1 MPTDFNV
8 PVLWMSIAAL
18 LVFLMQAGFLLIE
31 AGTVRSKN
39 STNVAQKNVSD
50 MIICM
55 FCYSLVG
62 FGIMFGVSAGG
73 YIGMG
78 GTQPVLQEQGLWPV
92 LLVFNLAF
100 CAVTA
105 TIVSGAV
112 AERMRIGAYFVST
125 IAIAVLVY
133 PVFGHWTWGNTII
146 ESNSAFLA
154 NLGFAD
160 HAGGIAIH
168 VLGAAYAL
176 AACIVLGARQGRFDE
191 RGNVL
196 PITGSSYVLALSGGL
211 ILFVTWIPFNTGSL
225 APGTQVFSDAVLN
238 TIIAGA
244 AGGLGGKI
252 IGYFLNDRT
261 YDPMAST
268 NGILAGLV
276 AITSGVIY
284 VGPYGAAGI
293 GMIGGFVGIFANHI
307 LLHRFKIDDPVGV
320 VGVHGVAGLVG
331 GLIFPLVAV
340 TALPAGG
347 LIAQLIA
354 QGIGGAVAIVWAFSM
369 GYIVISLLKKA
380 DILRVS
386 DAQEYLGLNFGEH
399 LPGVTAD
406 HLKSAFDVSKP
417 AGGFAPAL
425 SSAPAPVPGAASKGP
440 QENLV
445 AMAPAMA
452 ADMMPSSEVGFALT
466 RMTEAH
472 KAKAEQLSATL
483 STFEIALESM
493 SDGMLIFNAQGE
505 AVQVNAAFK
514 AAMTSF
520 GVTCHIGMTR
530 EAFLEGLN
538 ASAAFDND
546 AAALAGWI
554 DGDNNGGGNA
564 IASHRTITT
573 DAGHHYIQRAIPT
586 ADGGQVVSLTDVTE
600 IESAR
605 IAAEA
610 AQKSKA
616 EFLANM
622 SHEIRTPMNGIIG
635 MTDLLSRS
643 TLEPRQKHFVSTIN
657 KCGNALMKIIN
668 DILDYSKI
676 EAGQAKIDAAP
687 FVLRESLEDVT
698 TLLSNTAA
706 EKGIDLLI
714 RYRPELPRTFVG
726 DIGRMRQVMTNL
738 VGNALKFTN
747 EGHVLVDVSGN
758 IAGDIAKLVI
768 RVEDTGIGIP
778 ADQIDNVF
786 EKFRQVDG
794 SASRQYEGTG
804 LGLSISSNLIELMGG
819 EITVESTVGVGSVFT
834 VTLDLPVAEDAVP
847 QKSTP
852 VEIIGSKILV
862 VDDNAVNRDILSE
875 QLAYWKCQCAT
886 VDGAEKGLSVL
897 RKARSRNVGVDLII
911 LDYQMPDMN
920 GEAFFD
926 ALMNDPEL
934 RSTPVLMLTSVND
947 NEIERRLMNAG
958 MRAILTKPAPA
969 ELLLDTIA
977 TCLTDSQFASI
988 SLEIEKAEEDALVA
1002 AFEKDVAEPLPETA
1016 PSAIQKIKAR
1026 NNNPV
1031 SLAASVEAVLLPKP
1045 VTAESEMQEDDATA
1059 TDDVYAQ
1066 GDDTLSPEVR
1076 LDTLDVDAKTDN
1088 AQDDTKTGHESPESQ
1103 KIHKLDRVPS
1113 AAVLKQRRP
1122 FRIEAATETAL
1133 PETVNSVDDLDI
1145 LDLSAALPDESGP
1158 AQPIVAGTDDPAEA
1172 LSDLEVAEDVDDSEG
1187 VSEEGHAD
1195 MEANSPLDIL
1205 VAEDNETNQNYIE
1218 YILDDFDTEYA
1229 IAENGH
1235 EAVEQWRA
1243 RTPRIV
1249 FMDVSMPGM
1258 NGYDATAKI
1267 RELEKEMGRD
1277 HTPIIALTAHNL
1289 SGDREQCLAAGMDD
1303 YLSKP
1308 VSVDNIRNMLA
1319 KWKIVGELEETG

>member
-18 LVFLMQAGFLLIE
+18 LIFLMQAGFLLLE

-62 FGIMFGVSAGG
+62 FGVMFGVSAGG

-112 AERMRIGAYFVST
+112 AERMRIGAYFIST
-125 IAIAVLVY
+125 VAIAALVY
-133 PVFGHWTWGNTII
+133 PMFGHWTWGNTVI

-154 NLGFAD
+154 DLGFAD

-191 RGNVL
+191 RGNVM

-211 ILFVTWIPFNTGSL
+211 ILFVTWIPFNTGGL

-268 NGILAGLV
+268 NGIIAGLV

-284 VGPYGAAGI
+284 VGPYGAAVI
-293 GMIGGFVGIFANHI
+293 GLIGGFAGIFGNHVI
-307 LLHRFKIDDPVGV
+307 LHRFKIDDPVGV

-331 GLIFPLVAV
+331 GLIFPFLAV

-354 QGIGGAVAIVWAFSM
+354 QGIGATVAVVWAFTI
-369 GYIVISLLKKA
+369 GFIVISALKKIK
-380 DILRVS
+380 ILRVS

-406 HLKSAFDVSKP
+406 HLKSAFDVTKP
-417 AGGFAPAL
+417 TGGFAPAG
-425 SSAPAPVPGAASKGP
+425 AARAPVPGAASKKP
-440 QENLV
+440 QVNLA

-466 RMTEAH
+466 KMTDAH
-472 KAKAEQLSATL
+472 KSKAEQLAATL
-483 STFEIALESM
+483 SVFETALESM
-493 SDGMLIFNAQGE
+493 TDGMLIFNAEGE

-514 AAMTSF
+514 TAMASF
-520 GVTCHIGMTR
+520 GVTCHIGMSR

-538 ASAAFDND
+538 ASAAFDSG
-546 AAALAGWI
+546 AAALTGWI
-554 DGDNNGGGNA
+554 DDQETEDANQ
-564 IASHRTITT
+564 IATHRTITT
-573 DAGHHYIQRAIPT
+573 EAGRHFIQRAVPT

-600 IESAR
+600 IEGAR

-635 MTDLLSRS
+635 MTDLLNRS
-643 TLEPRQKHFVSTIN
+643 TLEPRQKHFVNTIN

-687 FVLRESLEDVT
+687 FALRESLEDVT

-714 RYRPELPRTFVG
+714 RYRPELPQTFVG

-747 EGHVLVDVSGN
+747 EGHVLVDV
-758 IAGDIAKLVI
+758 AGDIQGDVANLVI

-804 LGLSISSNLIELMGG
+804 LGLSISANLIEMMGG
-819 EITVESTVGVGSVFT
+819 KITAESTVGEGSVFT
-834 VTLDLPVAEDAVP
+834 VTLALPIAEDAVP
-847 QKSTP
+847 PKFAP
-852 VEIIGSKILV
+852 AEIVGSKILV
-862 VDDNAVNRDILSE
+862 VDDNAVNRDILTE
-875 QLAYWKCQCAT
+875 QLAHWKCQCAT

-897 RKARSRNVGVDLII
+897 RKARSKNVSVDLII
-911 LDYQMPDMN
+911 LDYQMPGMN
-920 GEAFFD
+920 GEGFFD
-926 ALMNDPEL
+926 ALMADPEL
-934 RSTPVLMLTSVND
+934 RSIPVLMLTSVND
-947 NEIERRLMNAG
+947 DEIERRLMNSG
-958 MRAILTKPAPA
+958 MRAILTKPAPS
-969 ELLLDTIA
+969 ELLLDTIS

-988 SLEIEKAEEDALVA
+988 GLEVEKTDEDALVA
-1002 AFEKDVAEPLPETA
+1002 AFEKDAVAPLPTATPSVIETVEV
-1016 PSAIQKIKAR
+1016 
-1026 NNNPV
+1026 PV
-1031 SLAASVEAVLLPKP
+1031 SEADDAAPEPMLLTEPEIVETEIEGIEDTGTASLSDAAQEETPP
-1045 VTAESEMQEDDATA
+1045 ADEAEITAES
-1059 TDDVYAQ
+1059 
-1066 GDDTLSPEVR
+1066 GPTLS
-1076 LDTLDVDAKTDN
+1076 A
-1088 AQDDTKTGHESPESQ
+1088 AQR
-1103 KIHKLDRVPS
+1103 KLKRNRVPS
-1113 AAVLKQRRP
+1113 AAMFKQRRP
-1122 FRIEAATETAL
+1122 FKIEAATDTAL
-1133 PETVNSVDDLDI
+1133 SETLTVPEDLESLELDE
-1145 LDLSAALPDESGP
+1145 LDLSEALADEPSAKSTPEAVEEPAALLSDSVTGEAS
-1158 AQPIVAGTDDPAEA
+1158 DPAPASVEA
-1172 LSDLEVAEDVDDSEG
+1172 GE
-1187 VSEEGHAD
+1187 
-1195 MEANSPLDIL
+1195 PLDIL

-1229 IAENGH
+1229 IASNGS
-1235 EAVEQWRA
+1235 EAVDQWTA
-1243 RTPRIV
+1243 RHPRIV

-1258 NGYDATAKI
+1258 NGYDATARI
-1267 RELEKEMGRD
+1267 RELEKEMGRG
-1277 HTPIIALTAHNL
+1277 HTPIVALTAHNL

-1308 VSVDNIRNMLA
+1308 VSVDNIRDMLA
-1319 KWKIVGELEETG
+1319 KWKIVGELEEAV

>member
-18 LVFLMQAGFLLIE
+18 LIFLMQAGFLLIE

-62 FGIMFGVSAGG
+62 FGVMFGVSAGG

-112 AERMRIGAYFVST
+112 AERMRIGAYFIST
-125 IAIAVLVY
+125 VAIAVLVY

-154 NLGFAD
+154 DLGFID

-168 VLGAAYAL
+168 ALGAAYAL

-191 RGNVL
+191 NGNVL

-225 APGTQVFSDAVLN
+225 APGTQIFSDVVLN

-276 AITSGVIY
+276 AITAGAPY
-284 VGPYGAAGI
+284 VGPYGAAALGI
-293 GMIGGFVGIFANHI
+293 IGGFAGIFGNHVI
-307 LLHRFKIDDPVGV
+307 LHRYKIDDPVGV
-320 VGVHGVAGLVG
+320 VGVHGVAGLIG
-331 GLIFPLVAV
+331 GILFPLVAV
-340 TALPAGG
+340 GTLPAGTVT
-347 LIAQLIA
+347 AQVIA
-354 QGIGGAVAIVWAFSM
+354 QGIGSTVAVVWAFST
-369 GYIVISLLKKA
+369 GFIVISVLRKL

-417 AGGFAPAL
+417 AGGL
-425 SSAPAPVPGAASKGP
+425 APVAARAPRPGAASKAP
-440 QENLV
+440 KEALA

-466 RMTEAH
+466 RMTDAH
-472 KAKAEQLSATL
+472 KAKAEQLAATL
-483 STFEIALESM
+483 SVFETALESM
-493 SDGMLIFNAQGE
+493 TDGMLIFDAGGE

-514 AAMTSF
+514 SAMASF

-538 ASAAFDND
+538 ASAAFDSG
-546 AAALAGWI
+546 AAALAWWI
-554 DGDNNGGGNA
+554 DDEGDEGAERTA
-564 IASHRTITT
+564 IHRTITT
-573 DAGHHYIQRAIPT
+573 EAGRHFIQRAVPT

-600 IESAR
+600 IEGAR

-643 TLEPRQKHFVSTIN
+643 TLEPRQTHFVNTIN

-706 EKGIDLLI
+706 EKGLDLLV
-714 RYRPELPRTFVG
+714 RYRPELPSTFVG

-738 VGNALKFTN
+738 VGNALKFTS
-747 EGHVLVDVSGN
+747 EGHVLVDVSGEVE
-758 IAGDIAKLVI
+758 GDVARLVI

-778 ADQIDNVF
+778 EDQIDKVF

-804 LGLSISSNLIELMGG
+804 LGLSISANLIEMMGG
-819 EITVESTVGVGSVFT
+819 TITAESTVGEGSVFT
-834 VTLDLPVAEDAVP
+834 VRLDLPVAEDATPKRFVP
-847 QKSTP
+847 A
-852 VEIIGSKILV
+852 EIVGSKVLV
-862 VDDNAVNRDILSE
+862 VDDNPVNRDILSE

-897 RKARSRNVGVDLII
+897 RKARAKNVAVDLII
-911 LDYQMPDMN
+911 LDYQMPGMN
-920 GEAFFD
+920 GEAFFEALRAD
-926 ALMNDPEL
+926 AEL
-934 RSTPVLMLTSVND
+934 RSIPVLMLTSIND
-947 NEIERRLMNAG
+947 DDIERRLMKAG
-958 MRAILTKPAPA
+958 MRAILTKPAPSD
-969 ELLLDTIA
+969 LLLDTIS
-977 TCLTDSQFASI
+977 TCLNDAQFASI
-988 SLEIEKAEEDALVA
+988 GLEVDTVGEDDAVA
-1002 AFEKDVAEPLPETA
+1002 AFRQNAERPLSEAVPPAAAKTGAKEGLLRAIGSAEPEAIAQETA
-1016 PSAIQKIKAR
+1016 QAPAK
-1026 NNNPV
+1026 
-1031 SLAASVEAVLLPKP
+1031 
-1045 VTAESEMQEDDATA
+1045 TAEDTSAD
-1059 TDDVYAQ
+1059 
-1066 GDDTLSPEVR
+1066 GDKAPGR
-1076 LDTLDVDAKTDN
+1076 R
-1088 AQDDTKTGHESPESQ
+1088 
-1103 KIHKLDRVPS
+1103 RVPS
-1113 AAVLKQRRP
+1113 SAVAQRRP
-1122 FRIEAATETAL
+1122 FRVEAVTESAVSDAMAATSEEIDM
-1133 PETVNSVDDLDI
+1133 PDLKG
-1145 LDLSAALPDESGP
+1145 LE
-1158 AQPIVAGTDDPAEA
+1158 
-1172 LSDLEVAEDVDDSEG
+1172 LSDIEQADDSPVESAIAKIGEPVALVSGDAPEEDTSEGDDGDAAGAED
-1187 VSEEGHAD
+1187 A
-1195 MEANSPLDIL
+1195 PLDIL

-1218 YILDDFDTEYA
+1218 YILDDFDVEYA
-1229 IAENGH
+1229 IAENGRI
-1235 EAVEQWRA
+1235 AVDYWTA
-1243 RTPRIV
+1243 RNPSIV

-1258 NGYDATAKI
+1258 NGYDATARI

-1277 HTPIIALTAHNL
+1277 HTPIVALTAHNL

-1308 VSVDNIRNMLA
+1308 VSVDNIRDMLA
-1319 KWKIVGELEETG
+1319 KWKIVGDMDERSSA